1 MRWYRLIFLVGGMSL
16 ILAACSGSVAQTP
29 TATAAR
35 AQITLSTNPNPP
47 RMGDVE
53 LKFTVVDAQ
62 GQPVS
67 GADFDVIADHI
78 EMSGM
83 AMHGKAADQGNG
95 SYAIM
100 TNFSMTGKW
109 RLTLQVRK
117 EGLDFKQDIDLEIE

>member
-16 ILAACSGSVAQTP
+16 ILAACSGPVAQTP

-35 AQITLSTNPNPP
+35 VQITLSTNPNPP

>member
-16 ILAACSGSVAQTP
+16 ILAACSGSAAQTP

-35 AQITLSTNPNPP
+35 VQITLSTNPNPP